1 MVYFLPERLILNKLS
16 NCMAH
21 FINVILPL
29 PLEKH
34 FTYSVTAE
42 EAKFLKPGMR
52 VAVPFGKSKIYT
64 GIVARVHETDPDL
77 YEAKPIEQILDQEA
91 IVTARQLEFWNW
103 LASYYMSSEGEVLR
117 AAIPSAF
124 LLESE
129 TVVQLLKNVEIDE
142 LALPDDEYLLYEALQ
157 RQSSMKI
164 GEIAQ
169 LLDKKTVLPVINKM
183 VEKKILVVNQE
194 IYEQYKPKMER
205 YVKLHEKF
213 SKESAMHEL
222 LDELGRAP
230 KQRQVIFT
238 LFSLTALDK
247 NPIKVA
253 HLSKKSG
260 ASASTIKALVNK
272 DVLVEYQL
280 QSQRLLVHD
289 GDLNKTVKLNEY
301 QEKALQEIESAF
313 KKENVCLLHGIT
325 SSGKTEIYVE
335 LIKNAIL
342 EGKQVL
348 YLLPEIALTTQLIN
362 RLRNY
367 FGEKVIVY
375 HSKYSVN
382 ERVEV
387 YQNVLRNSRSAQIVV
402 GVRSSIFLPFHDLGL
417 IIVDEEHE
425 STFKQYDPA
434 PRYHARDAAVVLGIM
449 YNAKV
454 LMGSATPALESYFN
468 AEHSKYALVNLERRF
483 GNVLLPEIEIVDIK
497 EKHRK
502 KQMTGHFSDRLIE
515 EIGGTLEN
523 KEQVILFQNRRGF
536 SPILECDTCGHSPQ
550 CPNCDVSLTFHS
562 HNNQLRCHYC
572 GYHIALQNKC
582 MACGSI
588 DLSTKG
594 FGTEKVE
601 TELKA
606 LFPNAKIGRMDL
618 DTTRGKY
625 GYEKIISAFEE
636 GEIDVLVGT
645 QMLTKGLDFRNVR
658 LVGIMNADNLLNFP
672 DFRAHERSFQLML
685 QVAGRA
691 GRTKEQG
698 KVLIQT
704 YNPHHQIVQQ
714 VSMNNYQDMYKDQ
727 LEERRQ
733 YKYPPF
739 YRLIRLTLKG
749 RDYSR
754 VNEGADWLATS
765 LKNSFYENVLGP
777 EFPPVARIRNE
788 YYKNIL
794 LKIPQQQ
801 SLSKTKKVVGKILQS
816 FKAIAPYRSV
826 KVVIN
831 VDPY

>member
-1 MVYFLPERLILNKLS
+1 MS
-16 NCMAH
+16 H

-34 FTYSVTAE
+34 FTYSVSPAE
-42 EAKFLKPGMR
+42 AEFLQPGMR
-52 VAVPFGKSKIYT
+52 VAVPFGKTKIYT
-64 GIVARVHETDPDL
+64 GFVSAVHQNDPKI
-77 YEAKPIEQILDQEA
+77 YEAKPIEQILDKTP
-91 IVTARQLEFWNW
+91 IVTPRQLKFWQW
-103 LASYYMSSEGEVLR
+103 IASYYMCTEGEVLR
-117 AAIPSAF
+117 AAVPSAF

-129 TVVQLLKNVEIDE
+129 TIVQLLRNAEVDE
-142 LALPDDEYLLYEALQ
+142 EDLTDDEFLLYEALQ
-157 RQSSMKI
+157 RQSSLKI
-164 GEIAQ
+164 NEIIQ
-169 LLDKKTVLPVINKM
+169 LLDKKTVLPVINSM
-183 VEKKILVVNQE
+183 VEKKVVVVNQE
-194 IYEQYKPKMER
+194 IYEQYRPKMER
-205 YVKLHEKF
+205 YVRLDKKYSSE
-213 SKESAMHEL
+213 EAMHEL
-222 LDELGRAP
+222 LDELSRAP

-238 LFSLTALDK
+238 LFSLTAKDREL
-247 NPIKVA
+247 PIKLKTLAKESNASSNIIKSLIEKGVLEEY
-253 HLSKKSG
+253 HLQTQRIQYEEGEVSG
-260 ASASTIKALVNK
+260 SL
-272 DVLVEYQL
+272 D
-280 QSQRLLVHD
+280 
-289 GDLNKTVKLNEY
+289 LNEY
-301 QEKALQEIESAF
+301 QEQALQEIRSAF
-313 KKENVCLLHGIT
+313 EKENVCLLHGIT
-325 SSGKTEIYVE
+325 SSGKTEIYVK
-335 LIKNAIL
+335 LIEKVIS
-342 EGKQVL
+342 EGRQVL
-348 YLLPEIALTTQLIN
+348 YLLPEIALTTQLIS
-362 RLRNY
+362 RLQEY

-387 YQNVLRNSRSAQIVV
+387 YQNVLKNSSKARVIV
-402 GVRSSIFLPFHDLGL
+402 GVRSSIFLPFQDLGL
-417 IIVDEEHE
+417 IVVDEEHE
-425 STFKQYDPA
+425 ATFKQYDPA
-434 PRYHARDAAVVLGIM
+434 PRYHARDAAVVLGHM
-449 YNAKV
+449 YDAKV
-454 LMGSATPALESYFN
+454 LLGSATPALESYFN
-468 AEHSKYALVNLERRF
+468 AEHSKYSLVNLNRRY

-502 KQMTGHFSDRLIE
+502 KRMTGHFSDRLLE
-515 EIGGTLEN
+515 EIRETLAE

-536 SPILECDTCGHSPQ
+536 SPILECNTCGHSPQ

-572 GYHIALQNKC
+572 GYHMALQQKC
-582 MACGSI
+582 MACGSPE
-588 DLSTKG
+588 LSTKG

-601 TELKA
+601 AELKA
-606 LFPNAKIGRMDL
+606 LFPDHKIGRMDL
-618 DTTRGKY
+618 DTTRGKH
-625 GYEKIISAFEE
+625 GYEKIISAFEQA
-636 GEIDVLVGT
+636 EIDILVGT

-691 GRTKEQG
+691 GRTEKRG

-704 YNPHHQIVQQ
+704 YNPHHRIVQQ
-714 VSMNNYQDMYKDQ
+714 VSTNSFVEMYKEQ

-794 LKIPQQQ
+794 IKIPQKQ
-801 SLSKTKKVVGKILQS
+801 SLGKTKGLVEKILQS
-816 FKAIAPYRSV
+816 FKAVGAFRSI
-826 KVVIN
+826 KVVVN